1 MSMPTEPTRTVRSG
15 PGFLG
20 ALIGIVFA
28 AFGFLLMVGAVLL
41 ALAVGFVALIW
52 SLLRGRKP
60 KPVHFEFRRGAARA
74 WRPASGRPPS
84 DEVVDIEAREVVD
97 PRPASLPATP
107 PATPPAR
114 DRSENGQP

>member
-1 MSMPTEPTRTVRSG
+1 
-15 PGFLG
+15 
-20 ALIGIVFA
+20 
-28 AFGFLLMVGAVLL
+28 
-41 ALAVGFVALIW
+41 VALIW

>member
-1 MSMPTEPTRTVRSG
+1 MPIDPPRTARSG

-20 ALIGIVFA
+20 ALVGIVFA
-28 AFGFLLMVGAVLL
+28 VFGFLLMVGAVLL
-41 ALAVGFVALIW
+41 ALVVGFVALIW

-60 KPVHFEFRRGAARA
+60 KPLHFEFRRGAGRA

-97 PRPASLPATP
+97 SPRADSGATP
-107 PATPPAR
+107 PSLP
-114 DRSENGQP
+114 DRRGD